1 MKTLAKTTLIAGL
14 ICTSHSVHPGP
25 ISQDFSP
32 GERLTANRM
41 NGIWSA
47 VNDNDARITAIESML
62 GNQQNQ
68 EIDVDCNL
76 DADALMNLTIQDETT
91 YLLTGTCNG
100 PVSIYRKKNVV
111 LKGAS
116 SDKTQDVVQLPAG
129 IVSNPFAA
137 IGIYEST
144 VELRDITADSG
155 NYVTGS
161 GNPWGSGVS
170 TVAVGQN
177 ASARIYN
184 TDIKGGDWGLDV
196 FRNGYVKTYETVTI
210 TGFNENGISAY
221 YNSHVEVAND
231 IIVTG
236 RAGTTVDYPTAT
248 AAGYSSVLDIKG
260 GGTIASPTGGAS
272 QYSIPVVIGA
282 YNAGAVRVRSPITL
296 NGGVE
301 IGGAS
306 LLRMDA
312 GTLNGNIDSYD
323 SSHVRLQ
330 NINHSGGYV
339 WAGRNSTIRIGGAS
353 SIETT
358 GTGFTSVLGS
368 NIGIRDSA
376 TIMAT
381 SIQIRKNATLYIGG
395 SPDLTN
401 SPIFCDSQNDQV
413 DLGGSPA
420 NVDLTGCP

>member
-1 MKTLAKTTLIAGL
+1 MKTFAKTTLIAGL
-14 ICTSHSVHPGP
+14 ICTSQSVHPGP
-25 ISQDFSP
+25 ISKDFSP
-32 GERLTANRM
+32 GEKLTANRM

-47 VNDNDARITAIESML
+47 VNDNDARITAIEAML

-76 DADALMNLTIQDETT
+76 DADALKNLTIQDHTT
-91 YLLTGTCNG
+91 YLLTGICNG
-100 PVSIYRKKNVV
+100 PVTIYRKRNVV

-116 SDKTQDVVQLPAG
+116 SDKTQDVVQLPPG
-129 IVSNPFAA
+129 IVANPFAA
-137 IGIYEST
+137 IGIYESI

-155 NYVTGS
+155 NYVAGS

-210 TGFNENGISAY
+210 TGFNENGVSAY

-236 RAGTTVDYPTAT
+236 RVGTTMNYPTAT
-248 AAGYSSVLDIKG
+248 AAGYSSVIDIKG
-260 GGTIASPTGGAS
+260 GGTIASPTGGSS
-272 QYSIPVVIGA
+272 QYGSPVVIGA
-282 YNAGAVRVRSPITL
+282 YNAGVVRVRSAITL
-296 NGGVE
+296 EGGVE
-301 IGGAS
+301 IGAGS

-312 GTLNGNIDSYD
+312 GILTGNIDCYD
-323 SSHVRLQ
+323 SSHCRLQ
-330 NINHSGGYV
+330 NISHSGGYV
-339 WAGRNSTIRIGGAS
+339 WAARNASIRIGGS
-353 SIETT
+353 STIDTT
-358 GTGFTSVLGS
+358 GTGFTSTLGA
-368 NIGIRDSA
+368 NIGVRDSA
-376 TIMAT
+376 SVTAT
-381 SIQIRKNATLYIGG
+381 SIQIRKNATFYTGG
-395 SPDLTN
+395 NPNLNN
-401 SPIFCDSQNDQV
+401 SPIFCDSRSDQV
-413 DLGGSPA
+413 NEGGSPA